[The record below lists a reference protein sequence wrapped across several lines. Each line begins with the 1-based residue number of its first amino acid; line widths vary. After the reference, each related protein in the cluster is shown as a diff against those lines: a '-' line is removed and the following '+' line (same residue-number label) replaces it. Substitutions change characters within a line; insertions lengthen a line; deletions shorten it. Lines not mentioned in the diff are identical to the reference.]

1 MKHVGL
7 YAMLMKNALSRK
19 DEWGKFGL
27 NDPDIRINLIFCVL
41 LFLMESSLREE
52 VCTMDEISIFLDG
65 LNSSCYHMPWT
76 FDDCHAIGSFL
87 VNDVLMSNG
96 IPMNFTAYD
105 HEEKKYLE
113 LPVRYINNSI
123 AYMKGDVKRTA
134 YSLSDDGYNL
144 ILSTLEIEN
153 NLRLPVQVILFQMH
167 LDRKNYDMALD
178 DIKDIFNRIRIHIQ
192 RVRDTMT
199 RIRRNVLLFSAAEY
213 HSIMQDDL
221 DMIRDT
227 KEKFEGYQQQVE
239 KRRAEIEDIH
249 VNVRKLRSEEKKSLA
264 NLKEISA
271 YLSRTLEE
279 HQKILNY
286 HFDLK
291 DLYQKELEN
300 LSEVSGIR
308 RFSLREKVYD
318 PIMRNPDALI
328 HFEAFLSP
336 LILQSPKQQ
345 YNLGKA
351 FIYHRITGRS
361 EEEDE
366 TEEIDFDERAWR
378 EERLRQIREK
388 NEKREGCL
396 HTLLSAAINSGQV
409 TLSELRKITGD
420 SEEKYRTLI
429 PDTGTFKEVLVEL
442 LRIRELNIPE
452 LKKERA
458 QTFTELSAELSDTFE
473 PNIMILDIL
482 DQIDPFGTVQKI
494 RIVKNTENEKGV
506 VFENVPD
513 RDGKIKRIRCSDI
526 TITVVTEVADI

>member
-279 HQKILNY
+279 HQKILY
-286 HFDLK
+286 PLLK
-291 DLYQKELEN
+291 
-300 LSEVSGIR
+300 
-308 RFSLREKVYD
+308 
-318 PIMRNPDALI
+318 
-328 HFEAFLSP
+328 
-336 LILQSPKQQ
+336 
-345 YNLGKA
+345 
-351 FIYHRITGRS
+351 
-361 EEEDE
+361 
-366 TEEIDFDERAWR
+366 
-378 EERLRQIREK
+378 
-388 NEKREGCL
+388 
-396 HTLLSAAINSGQV
+396 
-409 TLSELRKITGD
+409 
-420 SEEKYRTLI
+420 
-429 PDTGTFKEVLVEL
+429 
-442 LRIRELNIPE
+442 
-452 LKKERA
+452 
-458 QTFTELSAELSDTFE
+458 
-473 PNIMILDIL
+473 
-482 DQIDPFGTVQKI
+482 
-494 RIVKNTENEKGV
+494 
-506 VFENVPD
+506 
-513 RDGKIKRIRCSDI
+513 
-526 TITVVTEVADI
+526 